1 MLRIFPY
8 QVFIQIA
15 QTSTISQRDLRK
27 NEYNSAA
34 SIAYDK
40 QVRDQERL
48 QRKVEKKFLKALQ
61 IQRQLEDNLK
71 NDNSQEAQ
79 VG

>member
-1 MLRIFPY
+1 MQRIFPY

-15 QTSTISQRDLRK
+15 QPSTISQRDLRK

-79 VG
+79 EG